1 MKLIAIAATALIALG
16 ACSSSGPS
24 PSEGSSLAC
33 DHFRNVM
40 GDVSKGLLSDEELRT
55 KLKQVYDDSD
65 IATPGVQSAAQAMLS
80 ADTNGDQQGVLA
92 AAGDMDKACTAA
104 GH

>member
-1 MKLIAIAATALIALG
+1 MKMIAAFLTALALMS
-16 ACSSSGPS
+16 ACSTSGPS
-24 PSEGSSLAC
+24 PAEGSSLAC

-40 GDVSKGLLSDEELRT
+40 GDVSKGVLSDTELRT

-65 IATPGVQSAAQAMLS
+65 IATPAVQSAAQAMLS
-80 ADTNGDQQGVLA
+80 ADTSGDQQGLLS
-92 AAGDMDKACTAA
+92 AAGEMDKACSAA